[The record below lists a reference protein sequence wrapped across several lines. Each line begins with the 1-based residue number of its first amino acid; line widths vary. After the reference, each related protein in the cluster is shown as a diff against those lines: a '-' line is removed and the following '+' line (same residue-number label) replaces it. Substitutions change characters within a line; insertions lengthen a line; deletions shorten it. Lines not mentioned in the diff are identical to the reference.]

1 LSPPREWTG
10 WGGGYG
16 FDGGGEYEHGGGA
29 WPPDEALTGGGGY
42 EYGEEALSPDEAPVG
57 GGGYGYGGYAYG
69 GGGGMD
75 MVAKHYHPM
84 NHRPE
89 VEDIDREDSD
99 IGENMTVEMEVVQ
112 R

>member
-1 LSPPREWTG
+1 
-10 WGGGYG
+10 
-16 FDGGGEYEHGGGA
+16 
-29 WPPDEALTGGGGY
+29 
-42 EYGEEALSPDEAPVG
+42 
-57 GGGYGYGGYAYG
+57 
-69 GGGGMD
+69 MD

-99 IGENMTVEMEVVQ
+99 IRENMTVEMEVVQ